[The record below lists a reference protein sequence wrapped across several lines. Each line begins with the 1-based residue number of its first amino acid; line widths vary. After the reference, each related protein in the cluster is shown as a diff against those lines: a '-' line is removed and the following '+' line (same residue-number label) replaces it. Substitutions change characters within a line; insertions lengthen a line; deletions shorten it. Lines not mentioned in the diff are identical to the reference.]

1 MRQHVPILSP
11 RFHAEWIS
19 ILPEVPITSFF
30 RGSISSLF
38 KQLLMA
44 QIAAACL
51 AAQEHVIKPEKL
63 RPKERASVQEQK
75 ALLAALHSIHV
86 THKQKNNAD

>member
-1 MRQHVPILSP
+1 
-11 RFHAEWIS
+11 
-19 ILPEVPITSFF
+19 
-30 RGSISSLF
+30 
-38 KQLLMA
+38 MA

-51 AAQEHVIKPEKL
+51 ATQEHVVKPEKL